1 MMNDTDRKLL
11 KKVFRYN
18 GAKWTYTALAVW
30 FVDAAWNRA
39 QLPKI
44 KPWTRQ
50 RVEAFKFLNALT
62 KDYTPRAVYEA
73 AKEVD
78 GGHQDRVERASRRQL
93 MKVIMQAVA

>member
-1 MMNDTDRKLL
+1 MPGGVGNALKSVGEDRIPL
-11 KKVFRYN
+11 KP
-18 GAKWTYTALAVW
+18 TVW
-30 FVDAAWNRA
+30 RFVDAAWNRA